1 MQRQPVTFRKILFPV
16 DFSPLSE
23 QTAGFVREIAQH
35 YKSELHLVNV
45 MDVSNSPWV
54 LAPVQPELAAGVWID
69 VGLRAETYAA
79 EWTEAKLRAMD
90 KLKQFF
96 PECWEGLY
104 PRCIVLEGNAADQIL
119 LYAKEKDIDL
129 IMMPTHGH
137 GTFRRFLLGSVAAK
151 ILHDAPCHV
160 WTDSHFAEEPDKQST
175 VPRHVLC
182 AIDLSPHSVDLITWT
197 VAFAN
202 QWNAEVRLVHAVP
215 AAQHVPGQPD
225 DTFTRFLVEDARKNL
240 EKLQHRLNIN
250 LGACVLGGEVSAVVR
265 EAALRHQ
272 ADVIILGPAEHHGYF
287 GRLRSHGY
295 NIVRDAPCPVV
306 RM

>member
-1 MQRQPVTFRKILFPV
+1 MQRQPVTFQKILFPV

-35 YKSELHLVNV
+35 YKSELHLLHV

-79 EWTEAKLRAMD
+79 EWTEAKHRAMD
-90 KLKQFF
+90 KLQQFF
-96 PECWEGLY
+96 PDYWEKLNVL
-104 PRCIVLEGNAADQIL
+104 CTVLEGDAADQIL
-119 LYAKEKDIDL
+119 DYAKEKDIDL

-160 WTDSHFAEEPDKQST
+160 WTDSHFAEEPEKQST

-182 AIDLSPHSVDLITWT
+182 AIDLSPHSVDLIAWT
-197 VAFAN
+197 AAFAK

-287 GRLRSHGY
+287 GRLRSQGY